1 MKWPDFNRVRV
12 DHVTHGLQN
21 DRSKSSG
28 ILRSLYSLLFC
39 YYSLLV
45 FVKIARFGY
54 RHYYKS
60 FVTVCTYKLV
70 PSALP
75 ALRLCGNVV
84 LGSCDTQTI
93 PQSKIWGCFHSH
105 FSAFAAGYYDIF
117 QSPHLIL
124 SAFLS
129 CQMDTRLVWRRTC
142 AKRRC
147 LFSLLRWQIDRHH
160 KTKFCVPREHHAST
174 YRFCNGFQKRCL
186 SLLLDKILTLL
197 RPLPNFKSRRAG

>member
-1 MKWPDFNRVRV
+1 MKWPDFNREGLIWFRV

-70 PSALP
+70 PSALS
-75 ALRLCGNVV
+75 ALRLCGTRELRHPNDSTKQN
-84 LGSCDTQTI
+84 LG
-93 PQSKIWGCFHSH
+93 
-105 FSAFAAGYYDIF
+105 
-117 QSPHLIL
+117 
-124 SAFLS
+124 
-129 CQMDTRLVWRRTC
+129 
-142 AKRRC
+142 
-147 LFSLLRWQIDRHH
+147 LFSLS
-160 KTKFCVPREHHAST
+160 F
-174 YRFCNGFQKRCL
+174 F
-186 SLLLDKILTLL
+186 SLCSRLL
-197 RPLPNFKSRRAG
+197 RHFSIAASNSQRLSFMSDGHEVSLTKGLRETSLPFQSFTVKNWPSS